1 MVPLVAVQLGRLVP
15 ARSHVILP
23 MDTLVALIVRT
34 EGAVYLATGV
44 LMLGVSKATAA
55 DLISDSHGHSQV

>member
-1 MVPLVAVQLGRLVP
+1 MVLLVAVQLGRLVL
-15 ARSHVILP
+15 AQSLVIQP